1 MGALAQLQL
10 RQQPLPHAP
19 LASIGM
25 AQLALPQ
32 QPLPLPAITI
42 MYVTPEKVPVHAQAI
57 AKALQLPLVHQG
69 KLGMERLV

>member
-1 MGALAQLQL
+1 MGALVWLQL
-10 RQQPLPHAP
+10 RQQPLPPAP
-19 LASIGM
+19 PVNIGT

-32 QPLPLPAITI
+32 QPLPLPAITT